1 MKHETPHADNKEM
14 KDEENIFTLN
24 YKYSVSKHSK
34 F

>member
-1 MKHETPHADNKEM
+1 MKHETPHADKEM